1 MPLQKLQYRPG
12 VYREGTDYSNEGG
25 FYDGDKVRFRSGL
38 PEKIGGWI
46 QVAAKQFLGFCRA
59 LWTWTALNAANYIGV
74 GTQLKYY
81 IYSGGNYYD
90 ITPITQTDSL
100 SNPITANTS
109 TPSAKLT
116 IVDGSNTANVGDY
129 IIISGATSLGGNMTA
144 AILNQEYVITAI
156 NPSTNSYNVIAYSS
170 QVQAGSFVVGTVY
183 TIQYVGTTN
192 FTLIGA
198 NSNALGT
205 IFTATGAGTGTGI
218 AGTPVYS
225 TSSDTGQGGTV
236 TIQYELP
243 VGLAVAS
250 VSNGWGTG
258 PWGGANGSSLVNLN
272 NPFTT
277 TNGSGVITVTQ
288 ANHGLTTGNSV
299 FFQTVTNPVGGI
311 PAILLQQ
318 AFVVTVVNTNSYTIN
333 ISPITTSDSSTFGSG
348 ATSITVSASDAMN
361 IYPNMLVIGTNV
373 PSGTTVSS
381 LYVTGSTTV
390 PINGLTT
397 GASSGTYTYTYYDY
411 TTITAGTGVGGA
423 VTVVVP
429 NTPNRGWGT
438 SYNSNT
444 ATGFTTQLRLWSND
458 NFGQDLVINPRGG
471 GIYYWQAANGVGTR
485 AIPLQTLTK
494 SQVSAV
500 TTATFASSA
509 SSITVANATG
519 IYPGSYIIS
528 GVGITAGTYVLSSY
542 VIGSTTVPISTT
554 TTASSSGNYTFSY
567 SATAV
572 PTNANYVLTSS
583 IQQFVIAF
591 GTQFYGSTTQ
601 NPMVVRWS
609 DQGNPY
615 QWTPQVTNQS
625 GDFTLTNGS
634 YIMTAQTTR
643 VETLV
648 WTDSCL
654 YTMQYIGYPYVFSFN
669 VLMDNITIISPNA
682 AITVNN
688 VTYWM
693 GRDKFYKYTGV
704 VSTLPC
710 ALRQYIFDDIN
721 LTQSYQVFAGS
732 NEGFNEV
739 WWFYVSNESVGL
751 QIDKYVI
758 YNYLDNVWSYG
769 TMARTAWLQYGIEPE
784 PIAADYNSRL
794 LYHEVGTDDVSTSNP
809 VPIRSYIQS
818 SNFGIEAGE
827 HFGFVWR
834 MLPDIN
840 FNGSTV
846 NNPSV
851 TMTLYGRANSG
862 AAPVGSDIDTVTSA
876 NNYSSQSEYT
886 VQQFTGEVYTRLRA
900 RQIAFKIQSTDLG
913 VAWQLGTPRA
923 DIKPGGR
930 R

>member
-1 MPLQKLQYRPG
+1 MPLQKLSYRPG
-12 VYREGTDYSNEGG
+12 LYREGTDYSNEGG

-46 QVAAKQFLGFCRA
+46 TVATAQFLGFARSI
-59 LWTWTALNAANYIGV
+59 WTWVALNSANYIGI

-90 ITPITQTDSL
+90 ITPITSTDTL
-100 SNPITANTS
+100 STTPFTATNGS
-109 TPSAKLT
+109 PVIKVL
-116 IVDGSNTANVGDY
+116 DGSNTASIGDY
-129 IIISGATSLGGNMTA
+129 IIISSASSLGGNITA
-144 AILNQEYVITAI
+144 NVLNQQYVVTSIQ
-156 NPSTNSYNVIAYSS
+156 PSANTYTIVAYSA
-170 QVQAGSFVVGTVY
+170 QVEAGSFVIGTTY
-183 TIQYVGTTN
+183 TIQYIGTTD

-198 NSNALGT
+198 SSNALGT
-205 IFTATGAGTGTGI
+205 VFTATGAGTGTGI
-218 AGTPVYS
+218 AGIPVNAN
-225 TSSDTGQGGTV
+225 SSDTGHGGTP

-243 VGLAVAS
+243 VGQAIAS

-258 PWGGANGSSLVNLN
+258 PWGGAQGSTIVNLT

-277 TNGSGVITVTQ
+277 TSGNTTVTVTQ

-299 FFQTVTNPVGGI
+299 FFSLVTNTVGSV
-311 PAILLQQ
+311 PAIIFQQ
-318 AFVVTVVNTNSYTIN
+318 AFVVTVVNTNTYTI
-333 ISPITTSDSSTFGSG
+333 SLSG
-348 ATSITVSASDAMN
+348 V
-361 IYPNMLVIGTNV
+361 Y
-373 PSGTTVSS
+373 SG
-381 LYVTGSTTV
+381 
-390 PINGLTT
+390 
-397 GASSGTYTYTYYDY
+397 
-411 TTITAGTGVGGA
+411 TITAGTNVGGA
-423 VTVVVP
+423 VTVIVP

-438 SYNSNT
+438 SYNSSSS
-444 ATGFTTQLRLWSND
+444 TGFTTQLRLWSAD

-471 GIYYWQAANGVGTR
+471 AIYYWQASSGVSSR
-485 AIPLQTLTK
+485 AVSLASLTQ
-494 SQVSAV
+494 SQVSTITS
-500 TTATFASSA
+500 TTYTASQT
-509 SSITVANATG
+509 SITVTNATG
-519 IYPGSYIIS
+519 IYPGSYI
-528 GVGITAGTYVLSSY
+528 VGSPTGIPAGTYVTSGY
-542 VIGSTTVPISTT
+542 VIGSTTVPLSSATT
-554 TTASSSGNYTFSY
+554 GSYSGNISFSY
-567 SATAV
+567 SSTAV
-572 PTNANYVLTSS
+572 PLLANLILTSS

-591 GTQFYGSTTQ
+591 GTNAYGITTN
-601 NPMVVRWS
+601 NPMTVRWS
-609 DQGNPY
+609 DQGNQY

-634 YIMTAQTTR
+634 YIMTAQATR
-643 VETLV
+643 VETLI

-669 VLMDNITIISPNA
+669 VLMDNITIMSPNS

-710 ALRQYIFDDIN
+710 ALRQYVFDDIN
-721 LTQSYQVFAGS
+721 TSQAYQVFAGS

-758 YNYLDNVWSYG
+758 YNYVDNVWSYG
-769 TMARTAWLQYGIEPE
+769 TMARTAWLQYGIQPE
-784 PIAADYNSRL
+784 PLAADYNSRL
-794 LYHEVGTDDVSTSNP
+794 LYHEVGNDDQSIP
-809 VPIRSYIQS
+809 AQPAPIVSYIQS
-818 SNFGIEAGE
+818 SDFGIEAGE

-846 NNPSV
+846 NNPSI

-862 AAPVGSDIDTVTSA
+862 ATPVGSDIDTVTSA
-876 NNYSSQSEYT
+876 NNYSSRSEYT
-886 VQQFTGEVYTRLRA
+886 IQQFTGEVYTRLRA
-900 RQIAFKIQSTDLG
+900 RQMAFKIQSNGLG